1 MRPAQTKPAMV
12 NPLVSVPLRAQAFAL
27 RAGPALLCLYVV
39 MVACPIRY
47 WPVQPGVDETW
58 VFALNYAAAHG
69 LAVGRDVVWTT
80 GPMGYLAFPQDL
92 GGNLVKALAFQTAVW
107 ALLVAVFTDLFF
119 RSRISLRNL
128 AAFTIFFGLSA
139 PLYWFNYMGIEN
151 LLIAAALILLFLAR
165 IRGGTVRYLTALV
178 LIGIIPLIKIT
189 GGVIAAGALAG
200 FLLDQIIRLR
210 WRALRDVTLG
220 IVVPLLSAAIA
231 FRLTLPSF
239 EAFRQYLVASRDIA
253 GEFSAAMSTWGRP
266 VEFLMGIEILI
277 LVGAF
282 LYLQFRDDR
291 KLARFYVLLVA
302 VPVMISTKHGFV
314 RQDVHLEN
322 FVCFAALI
330 MALIALQTSW
340 TTNRRVLFGAL
351 IGLPFLM
358 LWQDYVIP
366 VNDNRPMLSE
376 ITGIR
381 AVRFGAKALFNFVAV
396 RRSLH
401 VAADV
406 EMSKHP
412 EARIEPEIRA
422 IIGASP
428 VASMSVIY
436 SGAFAE
442 GLNLRVYPLVQ
453 RYSAYTPYLDGLNA
467 AWIREQGPRFLLF
480 GGDPIDSRDPWAET
494 PAMWLEVY
502 RWYNTRLLGERNVLL
517 ERRAE
522 PRFQR
527 LESIGRTVTSP
538 DAGWKFPASETPV
551 FWTMNCPLNT
561 KGKVRKLVYRLT
573 EVHALESTCA
583 GVRAPRRVLMTVLT
597 SPVMGTFLP
606 GSLAEFAAV
615 FADRPPACAVNA
627 ITFESGLGSYSNQC
641 EVEFLRPV
649 LTATTP

>member
-1 MRPAQTKPAMV
+1 M
-12 NPLVSVPLRAQAFAL
+12 
-27 RAGPALLCLYVV
+27 
-39 MVACPIRY
+39 
-47 WPVQPGVDETW
+47 QPGLDETW
-58 VFALNYAAAHG
+58 VFALNFAAAHG
-69 LAVGRDVVWTT
+69 LAAGRDVVWTT
-80 GPMGYLAFPQDL
+80 GPLGYLVFPQDL
-92 GGNLVKALAFQTAVW
+92 GGNLAKALAFQAAVW
-107 ALLVAVFTDLFF
+107 ALLIAVLTDLFF
-119 RSRISLRNL
+119 RSRIPLRNL
-128 AAFTIFFGLSA
+128 AAFTIFFAISA

-151 LLIAAALILLFLAR
+151 LLIAATLVLLLLTR
-165 IRGGTVRYLTALV
+165 IRGGTLRYLTALV
-178 LIGIIPLIKIT
+178 LIGVIPLIKLT

-210 WRALRDVTLG
+210 WKALRDVTLG

-239 EAFRQYLVASRDIA
+239 EAFQQYLAASRDIA

-291 KLARFYVLLVA
+291 KLTRFCVLLLA
-302 VPVMISTKHGFV
+302 VPAMISTKHGFV

-322 FVCFAALI
+322 FICFAALV
-330 MALIALQTSW
+330 MALIALQIDWS
-340 TTNRRVLFGAL
+340 TNRRVMFGAL
-351 IGLPFLM
+351 IGLPFLV

-376 ITGIR
+376 ITGFR
-381 AVRFGAKALFNFVAV
+381 AVRFGAKALVNFGAV
-396 RRSLH
+396 RRNLRA
-401 VAADV
+401 AADT

-412 EARIEPEIRA
+412 EARIEPELRA
-422 IIGASP
+422 VIGDSP
-428 VASMSVIY
+428 VASMSLIY

-442 GLNLRVYPLVQ
+442 GLNLRVYPVVQ

-467 AWIREQGPRFLLF
+467 AWIRDRGPRFLLF
-480 GGDPIDSRDPWAET
+480 GGEPIDSRDPWAET
-494 PAMWLEVY
+494 PSMWLEVY

-538 DAGWKFPASETPV
+538 DAGLKFPASDAPV
-551 FWTMNCPLNT
+551 FWTMNCPLNA

-573 EVHALESTCA
+573 EVHALEKTCS
-583 GVRAPRRVLMTVLT
+583 GVRAPRRVLPAVLT
-597 SPVMGTFLP
+597 TPVMGSSLP

-615 FADRPPACAVNA
+615 FAGTPLTCAVESIA
-627 ITFESGLGSYSNQC
+627 FESGLGSYSGRC
-641 EVEFLRPV
+641 EIEFFRPV
-649 LTATTP
+649 N

>member
-1 MRPAQTKPAMV
+1 MPAEPLSLRNQTPTLAWRV
-12 NPLVSVPLRAQAFAL
+12 GR
-27 RAGPALLCLYVV
+27 ALLFAWVIL
-39 MVACPIRY
+39 VACPIRY
-47 WPVQPGVDETW
+47 WPVIPGIDETW
-58 VFALNYAAAHG
+58 VFALNYAVAHG
-69 LAVGRDVVWTT
+69 LATGRDLVWTT
-80 GPMGYLAFPQDL
+80 GPLGYLVFPMDI
-92 GGNLVKALAFQTAVW
+92 GGNLAKALVFQTAAW
-107 ALLVAVFTDLFF
+107 ALLIAVFADLFF
-119 RSRISLRNL
+119 RRRTALRNL
-128 AAFTIFFGLSA
+128 AIFSVLFAISA
-139 PLYWFNYMGIEN
+139 PLYWFNYMGVEN
-151 LLIAAALILLFLAR
+151 LLIAATLILLLLTR
-165 IRGGTVRYLTALV
+165 MRGGTLRYLAALV
-178 LIGIIPLIKIT
+178 LIGIIPLIKLT

-200 FLLDQIIRLR
+200 FLLDQVIRLR
-210 WRALRDVTLG
+210 WKALRDVTLG

-231 FRLTLPSF
+231 FRLTLPSL
-239 EAFRQYLVASRDIA
+239 EAFQQYLVGSRDIA

-277 LVGAF
+277 LVGAL

-291 KLARFYVLLVA
+291 KLTRFYVLLLA

-322 FVCFAALI
+322 FICFAALV
-330 MALIALQTSW
+330 MALIALQTDW
-340 TTNRRVLFGAL
+340 TTTGRVLFGAL

-381 AVRFGAKALFNFVAV
+381 AVRSGAKALLNFGDV
-396 RRSLH
+396 RRSLRA
-401 VAADV
+401 AADT

-412 EARIEPEIRA
+412 EARIEPEIRT
-422 IIGASP
+422 IIGDSP
-428 VASMSVIY
+428 VASMSSIY

-442 GLNLRVYPLVQ
+442 GLNLRVYPVVQ

-467 AWIREQGPRFLLF
+467 AWIRDQGPRFLLF
-480 GGDPIDSRDPWAET
+480 GGEPIDSRDPWAET
-494 PAMWLEVY
+494 PAMWLEAY

-538 DAGWKFPASETPV
+538 DAGFKFPASDTPV
-551 FWTMNCPLNT
+551 FWTMNCPLNA

-573 EVHALESTCA
+573 EVHALEKTCA
-583 GVRAPRRVLMTVLT
+583 GVRAPRRMLMTVLT
-597 SPVMGTFLP
+597 SPVMGSFLP

-615 FADRPPACAVNA
+615 FAGRPPACPVDSIA
-627 ITFESGLGSYSNQC
+627 FESGLGSYSGQC
-641 EVEFLRPV
+641 EVEFFRPV
-649 LTATTP
+649 Y